1 MLAKLDA
8 LSSFV
13 INANR
18 LQTWCITFLSYNLA
32 KLLDFLVFSYLE
44 EAYISPSCFVTKG
57 DFFGEATVCENF
69 CKFLFL

>member
-8 LSSFV
+8 SSSFV

-18 LQTWCITFLSYNLA
+18 LQTWCITLLSYNLA
-32 KLLDFLVFSYLE
+32 KFIGLLVFSYLE
-44 EAYISPSCFVTKG
+44 EAYIRPSCFVTKKE
-57 DFFGEATVCENF
+57 FFGEATVWDNF